1 MAGTEC
7 GPREPFRSAWPH
19 FRPDSV
25 RIANK
30 EPANC
35 GMWPNEIDS
44 TPNIDFRT
52 LPLATAKKT
61 RQAATELKTGAS
73 YYRIEAMANR
83 NRWTISK

>member
-1 MAGTEC
+1 
-7 GPREPFRSAWPH
+7 
-19 FRPDSV
+19 
-25 RIANK
+25 
-30 EPANC
+30 
-35 GMWPNEIDS
+35 MWPNEIDS

-52 LPLATAKKT
+52 LPLATAKMT